1 MDTDVVRQYASLEY
15 AAKCYSVK
23 RKVEPSVESRMLYG
37 GGSAFD
43 IVAAYLRGRV
53 NPTVV
58 EKAVESHF
66 LHLLSIGRTRSC
78 LDALEAV
85 VYDPAKQNEEEAVT
99 FYIDLAVMSTD
110 EQREIFLVWFR
121 KFIRGRTDDS
131 IASLKE
137 LLGVD
142 VEGTLSS
149 GEDAKRGLLHFGPT
163 CTCSWVRQ
171 RKSGKHHWGLG
182 SR

>member
-1 MDTDVVRQYASLEY
+1 MEAAEQFWKKIRGNSGELPSLVILPTQLTPSKQKDWMDEDVVRQYASLKY
-15 AAKCYSVK
+15 AATECYSAK

-110 EQREIFLVWFR
+110 EQREIFLAW
-121 KFIRGRTDDS
+121 S
-131 IASLKE
+131 ASL
-137 LLGVD
+137 
-142 VEGTLSS
+142 
-149 GEDAKRGLLHFGPT
+149 
-163 CTCSWVRQ
+163 
-171 RKSGKHHWGLG
+171 
-182 SR
+182 